1 MNDPK
6 PAALDATSAYV
17 PAGPAG
23 AASRAT
29 ARTAGLDVTSD
40 QSSAAD
46 TPRARRLPV
55 IPGYE
60 LVRELGRGAYGVVYA
75 GHRSDR
81 PGTPLAIKTIEG
93 HGDLDRLVVE
103 PALLARI
110 KHPGVVGLEDYF
122 VHDGSL
128 VVALE
133 FVPGGD
139 LKTKLDSGDVFAPEQ
154 VLELLVQIGSA
165 LAEAHARQIVHRDLK
180 PSNILVDTSAGR
192 TRYVLADFGIGR
204 TAERVQVEKDIGG
217 TYLYMAPEQ
226 LRGRA
231 GPQSDLWAVGVVAYQ
246 MLTGKVPF
254 PGPTVA
260 ELAKQIQY
268 TDPPPPSE
276 VTGRPLPGRL
286 EEAVVGLLRKSLSER
301 TASAADLLGQLG
313 VRQDAKP
320 MAGAPAGPRPEAARK
335 AQPIAAK
342 LRRAARRAVVV
353 LVLTVLLWL
362 VMNAVLTGALFL
374 LALWLFYYA
383 QGRVRHRGRRAA
395 LTAAAFVL
403 LSPRL
408 LASFVPQI
416 GDVLT
421 LGLKADPTNERL
433 MESIREWFGS
443 AAPMVV
449 TGLILGLLVLTLL
462 VPVVASAAYANLRR
476 ARREQ
481 ALLEAA
487 LAGQTGSDAFLTLMR
502 DMLDTRFEDVG
513 FHLRYAE
520 LLYARG
526 DCRAAAVEARL
537 ITVQDPYHFNANL
550 LLANAYHALGLYG
563 ECRKVCDDYL
573 AVTGYGFEFE
583 ELRELCDGRVPA

>member
-6 PAALDATSAYV
+6 PPALDATSAYV
-17 PAGPAG
+17 PSG
-23 AASRAT
+23 AT
-29 ARTAGLDVTSD
+29 DRTAGLDVTSD
-40 QSSAAD
+40 QSPAAG
-46 TPRARRLPV
+46 TPTARRLPV

-60 LVRELGRGAYGVVYA
+60 LDRELGRGAYGVVYA
-75 GHRSDR
+75 GRKSDR
-81 PGTPLAIKTIEG
+81 PETPLAIKTIEG
-93 HGDLDRLVVE
+93 HGDLDRLMVE
-103 PALLARI
+103 PALLARV

-122 VHDGSL
+122 VHDGKL

-133 FVPGGD
+133 FIPGGD
-139 LKTKLDSGDVFAPEQ
+139 LKTRLDRGEVFAPEQ
-154 VLELLVQIGSA
+154 VLDFLVQIGSA
-165 LAEAHARQIVHRDLK
+165 LAEAHSRQIVHRDLK
-180 PSNILVDTSAGR
+180 PSNVLLDSSGGR

-268 TDPPPPSE
+268 TDPPPPSA
-276 VTGRPLPGRL
+276 VTDRPLPGPL

-301 TASAADLLGQLG
+301 TASAGDLLSQLG
-313 VRQDAKP
+313 VRADVTSTSGP
-320 MAGAPAGPRPEAARK
+320 LPESAGKAR
-335 AQPIAAK
+335 PIAAK
-342 LRRAARRAVVV
+342 LQRAARRATIV
-353 LVLTVLLWL
+353 LVVTILLWL
-362 VMNAVLTGALFL
+362 AMNAILSGALFL
-374 LALWLFYYA
+374 LALWVFYYA
-383 QGRVRHRGRRAA
+383 QGRVRHLGRRAA
-395 LTAAAFVL
+395 LTFASFVL

-408 LASFVPQI
+408 LASFVPEVNE
-416 GDVLT
+416 VLT
-421 LGLKADPTNERL
+421 FGLKAETANQRYLEL
-433 MESIREWFGS
+433 IRDWFGS
-443 AAPMVV
+443 AAAMVFMV
-449 TGLILGLLVLTLL
+449 LIVALAGLSIL

-537 ITVQDPYHFNANL
+537 ITVQDPYHFDANL
-550 LLANAYHALGLYG
+550 LLANAYHALGLYDD
-563 ECRKVCDDYL
+563 CREVCDEYL
-573 AVTGYGFEFE
+573 AVTGYSFEFQ
-583 ELRELCDGRVPA
+583 ELRELCDRRAPA

>member
-6 PAALDATSAYV
+6 PQALDATSAHV
-17 PAGPAG
+17 PSG
-23 AASRAT
+23 ATDRT
-29 ARTAGLDVTSD
+29 ARLEATSD
-40 QSSAAD
+40 QLPAAG
-46 TPRARRLPV
+46 TPAARRLPV

-60 LVRELGRGAYGVVYA
+60 LDRELGRGAYGVVYA
-75 GHRSDR
+75 GRKSGR
-81 PGTPLAIKTIEG
+81 PEPSLAIKTIEG
-93 HGDLDRLVVE
+93 HGDLDRLMVE
-103 PALLARI
+103 PALLAKI
-110 KHPGVVGLEDYF
+110 QHPGVVGLEDYF
-122 VHDGSL
+122 VHDGKL

-133 FVPGGD
+133 FIPGGD
-139 LKTKLDSGDVFAPEQ
+139 LKTKLDRGEVFTPEQ
-154 VLELLVQIGSA
+154 VLDFLVQIGSA

-180 PSNILVDTSAGR
+180 PSNVLLDASGGR

-268 TDPPPPSE
+268 TDPPPPSA
-276 VTGRPLPGRL
+276 VTGRPLPGEL

-301 TASAADLLGQLG
+301 TASAADLLSQLG
-313 VRQDAKP
+313 VRADVTST
-320 MAGAPAGPRPEAARK
+320 AGPAESAGKAR
-335 AQPIAAK
+335 PIAAK
-342 LRRAARRAVVV
+342 LQRAARRATIMLVV
-353 LVLTVLLWL
+353 TILLWL
-362 VMNAVLTGALFL
+362 GMNAFLSGTLFL
-374 LALWLFYYA
+374 LALWVFYYA

-395 LTAAAFVL
+395 ITFASFVL

-408 LASFVPQI
+408 LASFVPEVNE
-416 GDVLT
+416 VLT
-421 LGLKADPTNERL
+421 FGLKADTENQRSLEL
-433 MESIREWFGS
+433 IRDWFGP
-443 AAPMVV
+443 AAAMVFTV
-449 TGLILGLLVLTLL
+449 LIVALAGLSIL

-537 ITVQDPYHFNANL
+537 ITVQDPYHFDANL
-550 LLANAYHALGLYG
+550 LLANSYHALGLYVD
-563 ECRKVCDDYL
+563 CRKVCDEYL
-573 AVTGYGFEFE
+573 SVTGYSFEFQ
-583 ELRELCDGRVPA
+583 ELRELCNRRAPA